1 MLFLHF
7 TNTERIMGN
16 AVSSTPEREKRIIR
30 TSWTGVGVN
39 VLLSVFKAAAGLL
52 SNSIAIVLDA
62 VNNLSDAFSAS
73 VTIIGMKLA
82 CKPADKEHPYGHGRL
97 EYFTAVVIS
106 VVIIFAG
113 GSSFIE
119 SVKKI
124 FHPVQAE
131 YSAHTLTILIVAIAA
146 KIFLSRY
153 VSRTGKEVN
162 SESLIATGADAM
174 FDALITGATL
184 VSAVCTMIFGEH
196 MAGIPLDGIL
206 GAAISI
212 VIVKAG
218 YDMMMSPVSELLGER
233 IPAGLAK
240 SIKSDICS
248 IEPVMGAYDLML
260 HNYGPEHMTGAVH
273 ISVPASLTAEEI
285 HFLSEKIRTLIHG
298 KYGVLL
304 TVGIYAVKTGN
315 EAIVK
320 MQDDITKIVSA
331 LPGILQVHGMFVD
344 ESKMEISFDIV
355 IDFSVKDVSE
365 MRKEITDILGTVY
378 PNYSVKVNID
388 KDYCD

>member
-1 MLFLHF
+1 MKQDL
-7 TNTERIMGN
+7 
-16 AVSSTPEREKRIIR
+16 
-30 TSWTGVGVN
+30 VN
-39 VLLSVFKAAAGLL
+39 VNVCDKTDTQVAMRVSIVSIIVNISLSVFKLLAGIFAK
-52 SNSIAIVLDA
+52 SGAMISDA
-62 VNNLSDAFSAS
+62 VHSAS
-73 VTIIGMKLA
+73 DVFSTIIVMIGVTIAGKES
-82 CKPADKEHPYGHGRL
+82 DKEHPYGHGRL

-273 ISVPASLTAEEI
+273 ISVPASMTAEEI

-365 MRKEITDILGTVY
+365 MRREITDILGTVY